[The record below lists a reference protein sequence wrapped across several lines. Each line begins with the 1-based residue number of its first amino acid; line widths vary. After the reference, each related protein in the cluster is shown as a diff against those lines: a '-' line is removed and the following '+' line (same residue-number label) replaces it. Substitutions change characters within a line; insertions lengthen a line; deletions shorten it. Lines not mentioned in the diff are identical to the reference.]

1 MNEMG
6 ISKGLFGLDTN
17 QVNQYI
23 ADLKADYDAIIS
35 QKNDEIEKLK
45 KENERLN
52 EVLKDFEENKEKIK
66 QDKEAIACVLL
77 KAQEQANQIVDQTRM
92 EFEKE
97 KNDLEIIVEK
107 EREKLL
113 DVKKDLGTLKIAVV
127 ATLEKYAKELEKLE
141 NGTISRTRKA
151 KKEEVLAET
160 ESKKTSKAKSKG

>member
-1 MNEMG
+1 MNDMG
-6 ISKGLFGLDTN
+6 ISKGFFGLDKN

-23 ADLKADYDAIIS
+23 ADLKADYDVIIS

-77 KAQEQANQIVDQTRM
+77 KAQEQANQMIVQTRN

-113 DVKKDLGTLKIAVV
+113 DVKKDLGTLRLAVV
-127 ATLEKYAKELEKLE
+127 STLEKYSKELEKLE
-141 NGTISRTRKA
+141 NGTITKTRRT
-151 KKEEVLAET
+151 KKEEVQE
-160 ESKKTSKAKSKG
+160 EPKKISKGKNKE

>member
-6 ISKGLFGLDTN
+6 ISKGFFGLDKN

-23 ADLKADYDAIIS
+23 ADLKADYDVIIS
-35 QKNDEIEKLK
+35 QKNDEIERLK

-52 EVLKDFEENKEKIK
+52 EVLKDFEENKEKVK

-97 KNDLEIIVEK
+97 KSELEVIVEK

-113 DVKKDLGTLKIAVV
+113 DVKKDLGTLKLAVV
-127 ATLEKYAKELEKLE
+127 ATLEKYAKDLEKLE
-141 NGTISRTRKA
+141 NGTTTKQRRV
-151 KKEEVLAET
+151 KKEVKE
-160 ESKKTSKAKSKG
+160 

>member
-6 ISKGLFGLDTN
+6 ISKGLFGLDKN

-23 ADLKADYDAIIS
+23 ADLKADYDVIIS

-52 EVLKDFEENKEKIK
+52 ELLKEFEENKEKIK

-77 KAQEQANQIVDQTRM
+77 KAQEQANQIIDQTRV

-97 KNDLEIIVEK
+97 KNDLEVIVEK

-113 DVKKDLGTLKIAVV
+113 DVKKDLGTLKLAVV
-127 ATLEKYAKELEKLE
+127 TTLEKYAKELEKLE
-141 NGTISRTRKA
+141 NGTVT
-151 KKEEVLAET
+151 
-160 ESKKTSKAKSKG
+160 KSKRVTKTKVKE

>member
-1 MNEMG
+1 MNDMG
-6 ISKGLFGLDTN
+6 ISKGLFGLDKN

-23 ADLKADYDAIIS
+23 ADLKADYDVIIS
-35 QKNDEIEKLK
+35 QKDNEIETLK
-45 KENERLN
+45 KENQRLN

-77 KAQEQANQIVDQTRM
+77 KAQEQANQIIDQTRN

-113 DVKKDLGTLKIAVV
+113 DVKKDLGTLKLAVV
-127 ATLEKYAKELEKLE
+127 TTLEKYAKELEKLE
-141 NGTISRTRKA
+141 NGTITKGRRV
-151 KKEEVLAET
+151 KKEET
-160 ESKKTSKAKSKG
+160 KK